1 MKPFPSLVLHVSIAP
16 ATVNWVLKPSEIS
29 AWDPGFWMS
38 GRVWKDHMS
47 KGPVSE
53 TSGWPCNQEV
63 VTARKRSMTAIH
75 DLPQPL
81 PAPGHTHPSPVYK
94 TDLGGGERP
103 ASPQQGWMI
112 PASLWHWEEL
122 ESALRP
128 CAPKNPWEVYRKGG
142 SDEDCVKLCCSYSH
156 RSTAL
161 QAVLTSSTWFNLHA
175 PEVQSLGQHGQKH
188 LLRPIQLT
196 QRRVARMDAF
206 WRHPSLSADCRES
219 LDKQLRLK
227 AQVSNH

>member
-75 DLPQPL
+75 DCHSLSLPQDIHTPVLSTKQILEEEKGQRPL
-81 PAPGHTHPSPVYK
+81 NRGGWFRPPCDTGKSWSQLWGLVLQRTLERSTEKVAVMKIVLSFAVPIPIAQQPFRLCWHLARDSTSMPQKYSPLVSMDRSTYWGQFNSPK
-94 TDLGGGERP
+94 GEWP
-103 ASPQQGWMI
+103 GWMLSEGI
-112 PASLWHWEEL
+112 HLFL
-122 ESALRP
+122 
-128 CAPKNPWEVYRKGG
+128 
-142 SDEDCVKLCCSYSH
+142 
-156 RSTAL
+156 
-161 QAVLTSSTWFNLHA
+161 LTV
-175 PEVQSLGQHGQKH
+175 E
-188 LLRPIQLT
+188 
-196 QRRVARMDAF
+196 RV
-206 WRHPSLSADCRES
+206 
-219 LDKQLRLK
+219 
-227 AQVSNH
+227 